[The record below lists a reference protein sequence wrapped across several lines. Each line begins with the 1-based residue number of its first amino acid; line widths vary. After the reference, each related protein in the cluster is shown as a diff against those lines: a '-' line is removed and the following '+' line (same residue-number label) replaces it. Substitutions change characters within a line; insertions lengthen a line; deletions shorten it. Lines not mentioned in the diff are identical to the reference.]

1 MRITTGKMS
10 FHYEAQVYQSPF
22 LLKVT
27 PFFAIFAEIPAR
39 FVIHFRLLT
48 ITMWLSI
55 GLFSILIFNIMAKS
69 QATFMKKQLEKN
81 RQKKKEDKEQRK
93 LDRQQN
99 PTSGNLDDMMAYVNE
114 FGEIVSTPP
123 DNYKKPE

>member
-1 MRITTGKMS
+1 
-10 FHYEAQVYQSPF
+10 
-22 LLKVT
+22 
-27 PFFAIFAEIPAR
+27 
-39 FVIHFRLLT
+39 
-48 ITMWLSI
+48 
-55 GLFSILIFNIMAKS
+55 MAKS

-99 PTSGNLDDMMAYVNE
+99 ATGSDLDSMMAYVNE

-123 DNYKKPE
+123 EKK

>member
-1 MRITTGKMS
+1 
-10 FHYEAQVYQSPF
+10 
-22 LLKVT
+22 
-27 PFFAIFAEIPAR
+27 
-39 FVIHFRLLT
+39 
-48 ITMWLSI
+48 
-55 GLFSILIFNIMAKS
+55 MAKS

-99 PTSGNLDDMMAYVNE
+99 SSGGDLDSMLAYVNE

-123 DNYKKPE
+123 ENFAKPQQ

>member
-1 MRITTGKMS
+1 
-10 FHYEAQVYQSPF
+10 
-22 LLKVT
+22 
-27 PFFAIFAEIPAR
+27 
-39 FVIHFRLLT
+39 
-48 ITMWLSI
+48 
-55 GLFSILIFNIMAKS
+55 MAKS

-99 PTSGNLDDMMAYVNE
+99 AGSSDLDSMMAYVNE

-123 DNYKKPE
+123 DSFKKPQE